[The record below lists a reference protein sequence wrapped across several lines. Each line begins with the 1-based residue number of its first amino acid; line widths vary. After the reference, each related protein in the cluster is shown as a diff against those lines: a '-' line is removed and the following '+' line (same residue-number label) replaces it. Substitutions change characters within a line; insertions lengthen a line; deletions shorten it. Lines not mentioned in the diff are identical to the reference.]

1 MYQLVVLAHILAAF
15 VWVGGLLFLA
25 LVVVP
30 VARRLP
36 PGQRGPLFAALGRRF
51 RLVGWLALGVLL
63 VTGLFAATYHGMTWG
78 RLASGAFFADRFGQ
92 VLTVK
97 VAVVL
102 LMLVVSAWHDFILG
116 PASTRA
122 ADQPVAEALR
132 RRSSWAAR
140 LTLLLALAV
149 VALAVVLVRG
159 VPWS

>member
-1 MYQLVVLAHILAAF
+1 MYQLVMLAHILAAF

-36 PGQRGPLFAALGRRF
+36 PAQRGALFAALGRRF

-63 VTGLFAATYHGMTWG
+63 VTGLVAATYHRVTWA

-97 VAVVL
+97 AGVVL

-122 ADQPVAEALR
+122 AGQPAAAGLR
-132 RRSSWAAR
+132 RRASWAAR
-140 LTLLLALAV
+140 LTLLLALVV